1 MSTQNVPQDA
11 PTPKASIEDLLR
23 TAITTPPPPDTL
35 AGSLLDPTQGLH
47 GLGAVEA
54 ALPVAL
60 RRLGVLLGALEDPE
74 GSHPCITDDSVRE
87 TVRDELSEIEAILE
101 IIQRE
106 AEAAAEASRPA
117 TATS

>member
-35 AGSLLDPTQGLH
+35 AGSLLDPTQGLR
-47 GLGAVEA
+47 GLGAVQA

-60 RRLGVLLGALEDPE
+60 RRLGVLLGALEDRDDC
-74 GSHPCITDDSVRE
+74 HPCMSEDTCKATVRE
-87 TVRDELSEIEAILE
+87 ELLEIEAILE
-101 IIQRE
+101 ATQAAAQRE
-106 AEAAAEASRPA
+106 ADARGPKAAA
-117 TATS
+117 